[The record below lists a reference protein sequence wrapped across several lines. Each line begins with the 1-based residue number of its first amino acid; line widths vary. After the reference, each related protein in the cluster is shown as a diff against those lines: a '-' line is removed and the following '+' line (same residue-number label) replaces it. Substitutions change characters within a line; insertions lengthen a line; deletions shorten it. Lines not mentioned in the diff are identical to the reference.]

1 MGFVEMTIVRVKLL
15 PGKYDFKWNVNY
27 WGLILT
33 RINLNG
39 TLNIIILIYFIVLI
53 NYLIILTNWY

>member
-15 PGKYDFKWNVNY
+15 PEKYDFKWNVNY